1 MIRSKINSEF
11 SGEINEIQFDDKKLY
26 EAVLKSVQRI
36 EKNGF
41 EIIKDLIAE
50 FSNFF
55 EKISENLEITY
66 KKISETLDYVF
77 EYSKENEVKTND
89 LVDGFHVVADV
100 ENEICEYASIY
111 GEYIAACDR
120 LSAELQKLEKI
131 ED

>member
-1 MIRSKINSEF
+1 MVKSKINSEF

-26 EAVLKSVQRI
+26 VAVLKTVQRI

-41 EIIKDLIAE
+41 EITKDLIAE
-50 FSNFF
+50 LSDFF
-55 EKISENLEITY
+55 EKISENLEISYEKT
-66 KKISETLDYVF
+66 SETLDYVF
-77 EYSKENEVKTND
+77 EYSKENKVETND
-89 LVDGFHVVADV
+89 LVESFHTVADV

-120 LSAELQKLEKI
+120 LSAELQKLEKT

>member
-26 EAVLKSVQRI
+26 KTVLKTAQRI
-36 EKNGF
+36 EKDGF
-41 EIIKDLIAE
+41 EITKDLISE
-50 FSNFF
+50 LSDFF

-66 KKISETLDYVF
+66 EKISETLDYVF
-77 EYSKENEVKTND
+77 EHSEENKVGTND
-89 LVDGFHVVADV
+89 LVEGFHTVADV

-111 GEYIAACDR
+111 GEYIAACDK